1 MISVQS
7 YPCDS
12 DPCVN
17 GAACR
22 NDKEDITEYHCDCT
36 GDFSG
41 VNCQGW

>member
-22 NDKEDITEYHCDCT
+22 NDEEDITEYHCDCT